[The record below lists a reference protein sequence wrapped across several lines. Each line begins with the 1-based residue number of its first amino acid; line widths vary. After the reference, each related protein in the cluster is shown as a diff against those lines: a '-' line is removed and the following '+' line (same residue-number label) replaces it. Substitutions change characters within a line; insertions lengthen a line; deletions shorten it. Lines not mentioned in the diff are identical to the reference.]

1 MASFVVK
8 IAVCITKYMLS
19 YRNRKYRKYAGL
31 SYLKTDLD
39 PENLSSSAW
48 LLLRHRLLYVVSVFV
63 MAFMMTIRLGTYLKQ
78 TIKKLSCYYSD
89 VYISVFGLW

>member
-1 MASFVVK
+1 
-8 IAVCITKYMLS
+8 MLS

-39 PENLSSSAW
+39 PENLSSCAW
-48 LLLRHRLLYVVSVFV
+48 FLLRHRVLYVISVFV

-78 TIKKLSCYYSD
+78 TIKKVVMLLLRHL
-89 VYISVFGLW
+89 YISLWFIVK